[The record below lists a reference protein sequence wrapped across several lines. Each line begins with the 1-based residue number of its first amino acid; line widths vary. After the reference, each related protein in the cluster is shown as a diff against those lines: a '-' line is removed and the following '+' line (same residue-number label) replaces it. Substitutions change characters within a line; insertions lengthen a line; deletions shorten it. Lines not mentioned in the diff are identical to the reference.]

1 LVENLDG
8 DNKNDVIG
16 KPKPKPDT
24 EIRDPRIINKT
35 IPSPIPEPPKP
46 MPIPQDAQCNFDM
59 ITSITKILAE
69 AQASMGFKFE
79 PKAIRVDLKD
89 ERKQKIED
97 YFQKPQVPVEESKE
111 LLPGHEEEDEN
122 MM

>member
-1 LVENLDG
+1 MVEIPD
-8 DNKNDVIG
+8 DNTKIDMTG
-16 KPKPKPDT
+16 KSKAKPDP
-24 EIRDPRIINKT
+24 EIRDPRIINKP
-35 IPSPIPEPPKP
+35 IPSPITEPPKP
-46 MPIPQDAQCNFDM
+46 MPIPQEALCNFDM

-111 LLPGHEEEDEN
+111 LLPGLEEEDEN